1 MTLKEAENVEQQALE
16 EEPKKEAQQTEVE
29 TPKKETP
36 DFNQLLKNNRE
47 YQSAFDRQ
55 VQNALDTARS
65 KWEEELEAKLSE
77 AEKLT
82 KMKESERAEYLIK
95 QREEKINAREK
106 ELNLRELK
114 ATAVIELG
122 KLGLSPDFAEFLD
135 YSNAESC
142 SKSINTLAD
151 NLAKEVELQV
161 NKRLRGNPPKTGQ
174 TQAASTDEEKYNKA
188 MKNGNLAEAI
198 SIKNEHFFNRQK

>member
-1 MTLKEAENVEQQALE
+1 MAVKEAENVEQQALE
-16 EEPKKEAQQTEVE
+16 EEPKKEAQQTEAE

-47 YQSAFDRQ
+47 YQSAFDRK

-135 YSNAESC
+135 YSNAETC

-161 NKRLRGNPPKTGQ
+161 NKRLRGNPPKNGQ

-198 SIKNEHFFNRQK
+198 SIKNEHFFNRRK

>member
-1 MTLKEAENVEQQALE
+1 MALKEAENVEQQALE
-16 EEPKKEAQQTEVE
+16 EEPKKEAQQVE

-135 YSNAESC
+135 YSNAETC

>member
-1 MTLKEAENVEQQALE
+1 MEPKEAENVEQQALE
-16 EEPKKEAQQTEVE
+16 EPKKEAQQVE

-135 YSNAESC
+135 YSNAETC
-142 SKSINTLAD
+142 SKSINTLAE

-174 TQAASTDEEKYNKA
+174 THAASADEEKYNKA
-188 MKNGNLAEAI
+188 MKEGNLTEAI

>member
-1 MTLKEAENVEQQALE
+1 MEPKEAENVEQQAL

-36 DFNQLLKNNRE
+36 DFNQLLKDNRE
-47 YQSAFDRQ
+47 YQRAFDRQ
-55 VQNALDTARS
+55 VQNALNTARS

-135 YSNAESC
+135 YSNAENC

-161 NKRLRGNPPKTGQ
+161 NKRLRGNPPKTGR

-188 MKNGNLAEAI
+188 MKDGNLAEAI